1 MELERDR
8 AAPWRRTWVTTPE
21 SLFRVRE
28 PSPHSLTK
36 RKESVNHG
44 SVSFDD
50 RFVLPEPLAGLRV
63 NGPRLLQRISDLGE
77 IGPIRGVNGEPGS
90 ARLALTDEDR
100 AGRDLVTAW
109 MGDLGLTVRIDA
121 IGNVIGV
128 RAAADRSIANPVMTG
143 SHIDTVRTGG
153 LYDGNLGVLAGLE
166 IIETLDTAGI
176 ATKRPIAAAFF
187 TNEEGARFNP
197 DMMGSL
203 VYCGGMSAEDAYDVV
218 GIDGATVGDELKR
231 IRYLGST
238 PCPGEAPYAFV
249 ELHIEQGPV
258 LEAENIR
265 FGAVTGVQG
274 ISWQELTI
282 TGQSN
287 HAGTTPMSLRHD
299 AGYAAARITTFVRE
313 LALEMGHPHVGTV
326 GQISLHPNLVNVV
339 AATAVITVDLRNTD
353 ESILVESER
362 RLTFFLGELAISE
375 GVTIESRVL
384 ARFEPVAF
392 DERVIA
398 LVEHTIARLGNTG
411 MRLPSGA
418 GHDAQM
424 LARMC
429 PSAMI
434 FTQSHKGISHNPAE
448 FTEPSD
454 LVMGADLL
462 LQVILTL
469 SETDLA
475 DSSATIPTA
484 SLTSTV
490 PVIDVAVTHTAGVP
504 DEQIAA

>member
-1 MELERDR
+1 MT
-8 AAPWRRTWVTTPE
+8 AC
-21 SLFRVRE
+21 
-28 PSPHSLTK
+28 LTK
-36 RKESVNHG
+36 RKETGDHG
-44 SVSFDD
+44 SVPFDD
-50 RFVLPEPLAGLRV
+50 RFALPESLAGLRID
-63 NGPRLLQRISDLGE
+63 GQRLLNRITELAQ
-77 IGPIRGVNGEPGS
+77 IGPIRGNLGESGS

-100 AGRDLVTAW
+100 DGRDLVTAW
-109 MGDLGLTVRIDA
+109 MRELGLQVRIDA

-128 RAAADRSIANPVMTG
+128 RAAADGSLASPVMTG

-176 ATKRPIAAAFF
+176 ATKRPIAVGFF

-203 VYCGGMSAEDAYDVV
+203 VYCGGMTAEEAYDVI
-218 GIDGATVGDELKR
+218 GIDGARVGDELKR
-231 IRYLGST
+231 IGYLGAT
-238 PCPGEAPYAFV
+238 PCPGEAPHAFV

-299 AGYAAARITTFVRE
+299 AGYAAARIATFVRE
-313 LALEMGHPHVGTV
+313 LALDLGHPHVGTV
-326 GQISLHPNLVNVV
+326 GQITLHPNLVNVV
-339 AATAVITVDLRNTD
+339 AATAAMTIDLRNTD
-353 ESILVESER
+353 ESILVESED
-362 RLTFFLGELAISE
+362 RLAEFLRDLAESE
-375 GVTIESRVL
+375 GVTITSRVL

-392 DERVIA
+392 DEHVIA

-411 MRLPSGA
+411 KRLPSGA

-429 PSAMI
+429 PTAMI
-434 FTQSHKGISHNPAE
+434 FTQSHNGISHNPAE
-448 FTEPSD
+448 FTEPAD
-454 LVMGADLL
+454 LIMGADLL
-462 LQVILTL
+462 LQVLLTL
-469 SETDLA
+469 SETDVA
-475 DSSATIPTA
+475 VSDVPPTLHRSKASIA
-484 SLTSTV
+484 SL
-490 PVIDVAVTHTAGVP
+490 IDAAVTHTAGVP